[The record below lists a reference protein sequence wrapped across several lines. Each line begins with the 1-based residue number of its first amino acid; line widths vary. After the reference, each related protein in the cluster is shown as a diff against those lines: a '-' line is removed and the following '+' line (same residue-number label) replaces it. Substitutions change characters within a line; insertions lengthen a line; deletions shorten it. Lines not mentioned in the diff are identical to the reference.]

1 MSGHRAHTHEAA
13 GTPLQIAGLLVLWLL
28 LIAWMLAA
36 APKAHGAT
44 IRESMEQAT
53 TREAAV
59 AEQDA
64 KLEIAKLKR
73 RAFVLELENEA
84 TRQIADGT
92 AADIASGGAD
102 IATTGWAWANG
113 GAEANAALG
122 ASKSNALIVIGT
134 KVVGLAAT
142 YGLRRKQ
149 LGDWKQCMVN
159 AYDAGAEPHCG
170 QKDTSTWITRLTT
183 LARTGIAVWNA
194 NIARKAARQ

>member
-1 MSGHRAHTHEAA
+1 M
-13 GTPLQIAGLLVLWLL
+13 TPLQTVGLLLLWMLL
-28 LIAWMLAA
+28 LFWMLS
-36 APKAHGAT
+36 APKAHGAS
-44 IRESMEQAT
+44 IRESLPQAVA
-53 TREAAV
+53 REAAV
-59 AEQDA
+59 AEQDN
-64 KLEIAKLKR
+64 KLAIAQLKR
-73 RAFVLELENEA
+73 RAYVLELENEA

-134 KVVGLAAT
+134 KVVGLGAT
-142 YGLRRKQ
+142 YALRRKQ
-149 LGDWKQCMVN
+149 LGDWKQCMIN
-159 AYDAGAEPHCG
+159 AYDAGNEPHCG

-194 NIARKAARQ
+194 NIARKAAAR